1 MELIVTMDIGRPIP
15 PADRSA
21 APPSSSVSVERRPV
35 TKPAHD
41 KTFSALFGGFVHN
54 SPVEEVSS
62 DIGLPIHPASCSAAP
77 VSLSASVERG
87 QVTQSAQGKT
97 IPALVK
103 GLAPDVPDEEA
114 VSPSKSEDATV
125 PAPSADA
132 EKQATIVPVVVG
144 SLVSNSAVEDSQV
157 ASSAEADRTESAQN
171 VQRSSPPAIESSLL
185 VLQNVSVAE
194 THEAG
199 VTGQA
204 SAETETA
211 PPTTSDLPSHPALR
225 PSVDPGQTGESPA
238 MTPKQTVSRTA
249 DESPIQNGRGASV
262 DRAPVPVE
270 QLSGNLVFPGTP
282 PPNSLI
288 SDQLPSPVMENQG
301 ARNVLLAAFVNGGV
315 QSLDQLSTGAQP
327 SAKVQ
332 AQGTQETTLLGQ
344 SLPVPVI
351 GESGEGGGDLFGADA
366 EGRGEGIFFHSRENG
381 ALESATRGNQPASF
395 NGQFMSAQQAQSS
408 SAGSSVVT
416 PTEDRLKMAQAFLGE
431 DHSATVASASGKVQ
445 TVHVELPFHDS
456 GPLSVRI
463 SMTDQMVHTQFTTD
477 RNDLGAL
484 LFTRQDQLQQSL
496 AKSGLELGQFQVHI
510 DQRSQQEALPDRQP
524 RRNGEE
530 LEQQPASQD
539 HNRQAQDR
547 ERPDHRPPRALS
559 LFA

>member
-1 MELIVTMDIGRPIP
+1 MELIVTMDIGRPIH

-21 APPSSSVSVERRPV
+21 APPSSSLSVERSSV

-41 KTFSALFGGFVHN
+41 KTFSALFGGFAHN
-54 SPVEEVSS
+54 SPVDKVSS
-62 DIGLPIHPASCSAAP
+62 DIGRPIHSASCSAAP
-77 VSLSASVERG
+77 GSLRASGERG

-97 IPALVK
+97 IHALGK

-114 VSPSKSEDATV
+114 VSPPKSDDATILT
-125 PAPSADA
+125 PSADA
-132 EKQATIVPVVVG
+132 EKQETIVPIVVG
-144 SLVSNSAVEDSQV
+144 SLASNSEVEDSQV
-157 ASSAEADRTESAQN
+157 ASSAEADSTESAQN
-171 VQRSSPPAIESSLL
+171 VSE
-185 VLQNVSVAE
+185 AE

-204 SAETETA
+204 SAATGA
-211 PPTTSDLPSHPALR
+211 AQPATSDLPSHPALR

-249 DESPIQNGRGASV
+249 DESPIQNVRGASV
-262 DRAPVPVE
+262 DRAPVPLE
-270 QLSGNLVFPGTP
+270 PLSGNLVFPGTP
-282 PPNSLI
+282 PPSSLI
-288 SDQLPSPVMENQG
+288 SDQSLSPVMENQG
-301 ARNVLLAAFVNGGV
+301 ARNVLLAALVNGGV

-344 SLPVPVI
+344 SLLVPVI
-351 GESGEGGGDLFGADA
+351 GESGEGGEDPFGADA

-381 ALESATRGNQPASF
+381 ALESATRGNQPVSF

-416 PTEDRLKMAQAFLGE
+416 TTEDRLKTTQAFLGE
-431 DHSATVASASGKVQ
+431 DHSATMASASGKVQ
-445 TVHVELPFHDS
+445 TVHVELPSPNS

-463 SMTDQMVHTQFTTD
+463 SMTDQVVHTQFTTD

-510 DQRSQQEALPDRQP
+510 DQRGQQEGLPDRQP